1 MELNGTETTTPTEK
15 MTTRADIMKV
25 ENKEEAF
32 ALINAMDW
40 TEKRKTGERAYWK
53 RKWAPETINRNP
65 AKGNRGGK
73 VNLATHDTIADMT
86 VEEFTKLKEGRKEKY
101 QEKKA
106 ELEKSIKRHEEVL
119 VKLRQELEHVNKK
132 L

>member
-1 MELNGTETTTPTEK
+1 M
-15 MTTRADIMKV
+15 
-25 ENKEEAF
+25 
-32 ALINAMDW
+32 
-40 TEKRKTGERAYWK
+40 
-53 RKWAPETINRNP
+53 
-65 AKGNRGGK
+65 
-73 VNLATHDTIADMT
+73 ATHDTIADMT